1 MGKTITE
8 LLESAHKHAK
18 FMKKVLHDSVADK
31 QTPSPKRK
39 LQFSKE
45 NTLSKP
51 DCLSDVRN
59 RLTKLQQNRQTF
71 E

>member
-31 QTPSPKRK
+31 
-39 LQFSKE
+39 
-45 NTLSKP
+45 
-51 DCLSDVRN
+51 
-59 RLTKLQQNRQTF
+59 
-71 E
+71 